1 VGSTSAAPEPGRL
14 IPAATPTAAKA
25 ASPARPKPS
34 RRTASTPVTAANAA
48 SSARMPTIR
57 ACLSCVPKC
66 AIANSLT
73 GTGVRLIAAPPTATT
88 GAPSGPV
95 AAAVSSA
102 TPSATAPASRP
113 AAAPHVL
120 FMAAIR
126 ACPPIGLVAF
136 LQVRTFLTK

>member
-1 VGSTSAAPEPGRL
+1 M
-14 IPAATPTAAKA
+14 PA
-25 ASPARPKPS
+25 
-34 RRTASTPVTAANAA
+34 
-48 SSARMPTIR
+48 IR

-73 GTGVRLIAAPPTATT
+73 GTGVRLIAASPTATT
-88 GAPSGPV
+88 GAPDGPPEMGR

-120 FMAAIR
+120 FTAAIR
-126 ACPPIGLVAF
+126 ACPPTGLVAF